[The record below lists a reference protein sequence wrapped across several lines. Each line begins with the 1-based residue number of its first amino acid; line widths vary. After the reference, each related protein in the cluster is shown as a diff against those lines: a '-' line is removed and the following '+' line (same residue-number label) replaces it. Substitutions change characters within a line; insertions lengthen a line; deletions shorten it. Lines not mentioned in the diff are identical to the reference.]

1 MIYNS
6 LLFVYDKNVKYQQ
19 QTDFKY
25 LNNMHCKNMAIYA
38 SKKKKKKNWD
48 SVPIE
53 ANGCTLTFTGI
64 TLSPELEPMW
74 GITEEDACLSFL

>member
-38 SKKKKKKNWD
+38 SKKKKKKT
-48 SVPIE
+48 
-53 ANGCTLTFTGI
+53 GTLYLLKLMAALW
-64 TLSPELEPMW
+64 LSQ
-74 GITEEDACLSFL
+74 A

>member
-38 SKKKKKKNWD
+38 SKKKKKKKT
-48 SVPIE
+48 
-53 ANGCTLTFTGI
+53 GTLYLLKLMAALW
-64 TLSPELEPMW
+64 LSQ
-74 GITEEDACLSFL
+74 A

>member
-38 SKKKKKKNWD
+38 SKKKKDWD

-53 ANGCTLTFTGI
+53 ANGCTLTFTGT
-64 TLSPELEPMW
+64 TLSPELEPM
-74 GITEEDACLSFL
+74 